1 MTLFLLFQIWTGPK
15 CEDPRS
21 QKRRGWRGRHRG
33 LYGHQ
38 VRQQSTRHGAQNG
51 GQAPKDQLLR
61 PQLL

>member
-38 VRQQSTRHGAQNG
+38 VRQQSTQYGAQNG
-51 GQAPKDQLLR
+51 G
-61 PQLL
+61 